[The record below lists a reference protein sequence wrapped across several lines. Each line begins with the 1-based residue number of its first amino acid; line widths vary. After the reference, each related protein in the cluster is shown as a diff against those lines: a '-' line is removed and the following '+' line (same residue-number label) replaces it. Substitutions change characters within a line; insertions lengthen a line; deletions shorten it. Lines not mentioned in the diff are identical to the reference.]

1 MKNIVKF
8 AVGNPV
14 TICMIVF
21 ALLLLGKVS
30 YDQLSVDL
38 LPDLNNPRLFIELK
52 VGERPPEEIEKQF
65 VKNMES
71 MAIRQSDVTQVSSVI
86 KAGTARITVEYIW
99 TKDMD
104 EAFLDL
110 QKAMNPFAQNKEITE
125 LKITQHDANLSP
137 VVLVGMSHQ
146 NITDMAELRRIAES
160 YIRNELIRLEGVAE
174 VTLSGEEETTLTVQT
189 DPYKLKK
196 QIDFLECYSDYV
208 ICSHRYRICLKEEKV
223 MNDEIKALIEHD
235 RNELS
240 GEFCRG
246 CGYCMPCP
254 AGIEINNCARMSLM
268 LRRAPSD
275 AQLSPEMQ
283 AKMKKIENCLHCN
296 KCKSKCPYGLDTPTL
311 LQKNYEDYKRV
322 LAGEVSV
329 K

>member
-1 MKNIVKF
+1 MTQCPLVSISCLTYNHAPYLRQCLDGFVMQITSFPIEILIYDDASGDGTQNIIEEYQK
-8 AVGNPV
+8 
-14 TICMIVF
+14 
-21 ALLLLGKVS
+21 K
-30 YDQLSVDL
+30 Y
-38 LPDLNNPRLFIELK
+38 PDIIKPIYQTENQYSKGVK
-52 VGERPPEEIEKQF
+52 VGF
-65 VKNMES
+65 VYNYSRAK
-71 MAIRQSDVTQVSSVI
+71 
-86 KAGTARITVEYIW
+86 GEYI
-99 TKDMD
+99 
-104 EAFLDL
+104 AFC
-110 QKAMNPFAQNKEITE
+110 
-125 LKITQHDANLSP
+125 
-137 VVLVGMSHQ
+137 
-146 NITDMAELRRIAES
+146 
-160 YIRNELIRLEGVAE
+160 EGDDYW
-174 VTLSGEEETTLTVQT
+174 T
-189 DPYKLKK
+189 DPYKLQK

-275 AQLSPEMQ
+275 AQLTPEMQ